1 MMKRSALFS
10 LLLMLCIAALAACGS
25 SNNNSSTGSTVSNST
40 IISAT
45 NTPSAIKRQI
55 VQVTLVDYK
64 ILPAIS
70 TFQVGVPYQFVVT
83 NKGKVDHMFMIAPPM
98 SDNMMMSNMYGSA
111 LAYIIDVAPGQ
122 TLTLNYTFTKPSSHL
137 EFASHFSG
145 HGFSGSQ
152 YDLGMHTPIIVK

>member
-1 MMKRSALFS
+1 MKRPLFFC
-10 LLLMLCIAALAACGS
+10 LLLILSITILAACGS
-25 SNNNSSTGSTVSNST
+25 SSNSSTGSTGNSST
-40 IISAT
+40 ILSAT
-45 NTPSAIKRQI
+45 NTPSAIKRQ
-55 VQVTLVDYK
+55 
-64 ILPAIS
+64 
-70 TFQVGVPYQFVVT
+70 GMPYQFVVT

-98 SDNMMMSNMYGSA
+98 SDSMMMSNMYGSV

>member
-1 MMKRSALFS
+1 MMKRSVLFS
-10 LLLMLCIAALAACGS
+10 LLLMFCIAMLAACG

-40 IISAT
+40 ITSAT
-45 NTPSAIKRQI
+45 NTPSAIKRQ
-55 VQVTLVDYK
+55 VVPVTLVDYK

-83 NKGKVDHMFMIAPPM
+83 NKGKIDHMFMIAPPM
-98 SDNMMMSNMYGSA
+98 SDSMMMSNMYGSA
-111 LAYIIDVAPGQ
+111 LAYIIDVPPGQ

>member
-1 MMKRSALFS
+1 MKRPIFFS
-10 LLLMLCIAALAACGS
+10 LLLILCIAALAACGS
-25 SNNNSSTGSTVSNST
+25 STGSTGNSIT
-40 IISAT
+40 IHSAT
-45 NTPSAIKRQI
+45 NTPSTVKRQV

-64 ILPAIS
+64 IRPTTS

-98 SDNMMMSNMYGSA
+98 SDSMMMSNMYGSA
-111 LAYIIDVAPGQ
+111 LAYITDVPPGQ
-122 TLTLNYTFTKPSSHL
+122 TLTLNYTFTKPNSHL

>member
-1 MMKRSALFS
+1 MKRPVFFS
-10 LLLMLCIAALAACGS
+10 LLLILCIAALAACGS
-25 SNNNSSTGSTVSNST
+25 SSNSSTGSTGNSST
-40 IISAT
+40 IQSAT
-45 NTPSAIKRQI
+45 NTPSVIKRQV
-55 VQVTLVDYK
+55 VQVTLVDYN
-64 ILPAIS
+64 ILPATS
-70 TFQVGVPYQFVVT
+70 TFQVGMLYQFVVT

-98 SDNMMMSNMYGSA
+98 SDSMMMSNMYGSA

-122 TLTLNYTFTKPSSHL
+122 TLTLNYTFTKPNSHL

>member
-1 MMKRSALFS
+1 MKRPLFFS
-10 LLLMLCIAALAACGS
+10 LLLFLCIAILAACGS
-25 SNNNSSTGSTVSNST
+25 NSGTGSTSNNST
-40 IISAT
+40 IHSAT
-45 NTPSAIKRQI
+45 NTPSTIKRQ
-55 VQVTLVDYK
+55 VVPVTLVDYK

-98 SDNMMMSNMYGSA
+98 SDSMMMSNMYGSA

-122 TLTLNYTFTKPSSHL
+122 TLTLNYTFTKPNSHL

>member
-1 MMKRSALFS
+1 MKRPVFLS
-10 LLLMLCIAALAACGS
+10 LLLIFCIAALAACGS
-25 SNNNSSTGSTVSNST
+25 NSSTGSTTSNST
-40 IISAT
+40 IVSAT
-45 NTPSAIKRQI
+45 NTPPAIKRQV

-64 ILPAIS
+64 ILPATS

-111 LAYIIDVAPGQ
+111 LAYIIDVPPGQ
-122 TLTLNYTFTKPSSHL
+122 TLTLNYTFTKPSTHL

-152 YDLGMHTPIIVK
+152 YDLGMHTPITVK

>member
-1 MMKRSALFS
+1 MKRSIFFG
-10 LLLMLCIAALAACGS
+10 LLLILCIAALAACGS
-25 SNNNSSTGSTVSNST
+25 SSNTSSSGSTGSSNAIT
-40 IISAT
+40 SAT
-45 NTPSAIKRQI
+45 NTPSAVKRQV

-64 ILPAIS
+64 ILPAIT
-70 TFQVGVPYQFVVT
+70 TFRVGVPYQFVVT

-98 SDNMMMSNMYGSA
+98 SDSMMMSNMYGSA
-111 LAYIIDVAPGQ
+111 LAYLIDVAPGQ
-122 TLTLNYTFTKPSSHL
+122 TLSLNYTFTKPSSHL

>member
-1 MMKRSALFS
+1 MKRSIFIG
-10 LLLMLCIAALAACGS
+10 LLLILCITALSACGS
-25 SNNNSSTGSTVSNST
+25 SSNATSTGSTSNNNT
-40 IISAT
+40 ITSAT
-45 NTPSAIKRQI
+45 NTPSAVKRQV

-64 ILPAIS
+64 ILPAIT
-70 TFQVGVPYQFVVT
+70 TFHVGVPYQFVIT

-98 SDNMMMSNMYGSA
+98 SDSMMMSNMYGSA
-111 LAYIIDVAPGQ
+111 LAYLIDVAPGQ
-122 TLTLNYTFTKPSSHL
+122 TLTLNYTFTKASSHL

>member
-1 MMKRSALFS
+1 MKRPVFFS
-10 LLLMLCIAALAACGS
+10 LLLILCIAALAACGS
-25 SNNNSSTGSTVSNST
+25 NSNTGSTTSNST

-45 NTPSAIKRQI
+45 NTPPPIKRQ
-55 VQVTLVDYK
+55 VVPVTLVDYK
-64 ILPAIS
+64 ILPAAS

-98 SDNMMMSNMYGSA
+98 SDNMMMSNMYSSA
-111 LAYIIDVAPGQ
+111 LAYIIDVPPGQ
-122 TLTLNYTFTKPSSHL
+122 TLTLNYTFTKPSTHL

-152 YDLGMHTPIIVK
+152 YDLGMHTSIVVK

>member
-1 MMKRSALFS
+1 MKRSIFFGLLFI
-10 LLLMLCIAALAACGS
+10 LGIAALSACGS
-25 SNNNSSTGSTVSNST
+25 SSNATSTGSSSNSNT

-45 NTPSAIKRQI
+45 NTPSAVKRQV

-64 ILPAIS
+64 ILPAIT
-70 TFQVGVPYQFVVT
+70 TFYVGVPYQFVVT

-98 SDNMMMSNMYGSA
+98 SDSMMMSNMYGSA
-111 LAYIIDVAPGQ
+111 LAYLIDVAPGQ
-122 TLTLNYTFTKPSSHL
+122 TLTLNYTFTKASSHL

-152 YDLGMHTPIIVK
+152 YDLGMHTPITVK

>member
-1 MMKRSALFS
+1 MKRPVFFS
-10 LLLMLCIAALAACGS
+10 LLLILCIAALAACGS
-25 SNNNSSTGSTVSNST
+25 SSNSSTGSTGNSST
-40 IISAT
+40 IQSAT
-45 NTPSAIKRQI
+45 NTPSVIKRQV

-64 ILPAIS
+64 ILPATS
-70 TFQVGVPYQFVVT
+70 TFQVGMLYQFVVT

-98 SDNMMMSNMYGSA
+98 SDSMMMSNMYGSA

-122 TLTLNYTFTKPSSHL
+122 TLTLNYTFTKPNSHL

>member
-1 MMKRSALFS
+1 MKRPIFFS
-10 LLLMLCIAALAACGS
+10 ILLILCITALAACGS
-25 SNNNSSTGSTVSNST
+25 NSSTGSTANNNTST
-40 IISAT
+40 SAT
-45 NTPSAIKRQI
+45 NTPSAIKRQ
-55 VQVTLVDYK
+55 VVPVTLIDYK
-64 ILPAIS
+64 ILPSTS

-111 LAYIIDVAPGQ
+111 LAYIIDVPPGQ
-122 TLTLNYTFTKPSSHL
+122 TLTLNYTFTKPGTHL

>member
-1 MMKRSALFS
+1 MMKRPLFFGS
-10 LLLMLCIAALAACGS
+10 LLFLCIAILAACGS
-25 SNNNSSTGSTVSNST
+25 SSNTGSTTGSST
-40 IISAT
+40 IHSAT
-45 NTPSAIKRQI
+45 NTPSAVKRQV

-64 ILPAIS
+64 ILPATS

-98 SDNMMMSNMYGSA
+98 SDSMMMSNMYGSA

-122 TLTLNYTFTKPSSHL
+122 TLTLNYTFTKPNSHL

>member
-1 MMKRSALFS
+1 MKRSMIFALLF
-10 LLLMLCIAALAACGS
+10 LCLTALAACGS
-25 SNNNSSTGSTVSNST
+25 NSSTSANTTSTS
-40 IISAT
+40 SAT
-45 NTPSAIKRQI
+45 STPAVSAQT

-70 TFQVGVPYQFVVT
+70 TFHVGVPYKFVVT

-98 SDNMMMSNMYGSA
+98 SDSMMMSNMYGSA
-111 LAYIIDVAPGQ
+111 LAYLVDVSPGQ
-122 TLTLNYTFTKPSSHL
+122 TLTLTYTFTKPNTHL

-152 YDLGMHTPIIVK
+152 YDLGMHTPIIVEQ

>member
-1 MMKRSALFS
+1 MKRPVFFS
-10 LLLMLCIAALAACGS
+10 LLLLLCLVALAACGS
-25 SNNNSSTGSTVSNST
+25 NSSTGSTTSNST
-40 IISAT
+40 IVSAT
-45 NTPSAIKRQI
+45 NTSPAIKRQV

-64 ILPAIS
+64 ILPATS

-122 TLTLNYTFTKPSSHL
+122 TLTLNYTFTKPSTHL

>member
-1 MMKRSALFS
+1 MKRSIIVS
-10 LLLMLCIAALAACGS
+10 LLLILCITILASCGS
-25 SNNNSSTGSTVSNST
+25 SSSTGGTVSSNT
-40 IISAT
+40 ITSAT
-45 NTPSAIKRQI
+45 NTPSAIKRQ
-55 VQVTLVDYK
+55 VVPVTLVDYK
-64 ILPAIS
+64 ILPSIS
-70 TFQVGVPYQFVVT
+70 SFQVGVPYQFVVS

-98 SDNMMMSNMYGSA
+98 SDSMMMSNMYGSA

-122 TLTLNYTFTKPSSHL
+122 TLTLNYTFTKPDSHL